1 MRLAGHVARACVEV
15 NVDGTAWCVG
25 GLACWLKVINQLVD
39 QVCGVV
45 VLVVCILVVCVI
57 CALRSVSCRCVE
69 SVGSVLVVCAALAV
83 RHVRAVLLA
92 C

>member
-25 GLACWLKVINQLVD
+25 GLDCWLKVVNQLVD

-45 VLVVCILVVCVI
+45 VLVVCIL
-57 CALRSVSCRCVE
+57 
-69 SVGSVLVVCAALAV
+69 GV
-83 RHVRAVLLA
+83 RHVCSSQCVVSL